1 MAFEWNLKP
10 VLLAMMLAGC
20 GGGEETAM
28 ASFMIN
34 STAFTDGATIPTEFT
49 CDGADQ
55 SPPLQW
61 SEPPDGTKSFVL
73 VVDDPDA
80 PSGTF
85 RHWAAFN
92 IPSGARNLAAGAGNQ
107 AEGMMIQAENDFGKT
122 DMAGR
127 AAQGYGPH
135 RYHFRCWRLIPTRRP
150 AGEAQGRA
158 GRGRR
163 QDICL
168 AAPS

>member
-73 VVDDPDA
+73 VSTIRTRRAVL
-80 PSGTF
+80 SGIGQHST
-85 RHWAAFN
+85 
-92 IPSGARNLAAGAGNQ
+92 S
-107 AEGMMIQAENDFGKT
+107 
-122 DMAGR
+122 R
-127 AAQGYGPH
+127 AAPAI
-135 RYHFRCWRLIPTRRP
+135 LPPAPATRP
-150 AGEAQGRA
+150 
-158 GRGRR
+158 RG
-163 QDICL
+163 
-168 AAPS
+168 